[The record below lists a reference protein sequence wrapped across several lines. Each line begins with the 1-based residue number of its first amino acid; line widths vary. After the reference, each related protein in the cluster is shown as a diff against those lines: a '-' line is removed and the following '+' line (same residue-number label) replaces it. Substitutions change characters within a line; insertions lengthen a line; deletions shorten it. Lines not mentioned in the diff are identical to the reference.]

1 MMVSICTV
9 YRSNQYGTLI
19 VLFPMDSYALYL
31 DSGSQEKTKDYTDI
45 KDVLD
50 EALNNY
56 YLNEGMMRRHVEKH
70 GKKIFVHTTEF
81 AGIKQAPGSRTES
94 WYLILLIR
102 EFIREKQRVQFP
114 SAVEQWVKLKAAAT
128 DDAVRKE
135 FLRIQMKLS
144 EIIDKELTHCDGV
157 FYLNSPTKNE
167 IERRLGHQADCR
179 PFNTLNG
186 SREFTLKS
194 KANNP
199 KHK

>member
-1 MMVSICTV
+1 MMVSICT
-9 YRSNQYGTLI
+9 YGTLI

-31 DSGSQEKTKDYTDI
+31 NSGSQEKTKDYNGI
-45 KDVLD
+45 KDALD
-50 EALNNY
+50 DALNNY
-56 YLNEGMMRRHVEKH
+56 YLDEGVMRTHVDKH
-70 GKKIFVHTTEF
+70 GKKVFNHITGFPS
-81 AGIKQAPGSRTES
+81 IKQALGSRTES

-102 EFIREKQRVQFP
+102 EFIREKQRVAFP
-114 SAVEQWVKLKAAAT
+114 AAVEQWAKLKAAAT
-128 DDAVRKE
+128 DEAVRKE

-167 IERRLGHQADCR
+167 IERRLGHQADRR